1 MLKLNRERKLYSCNC
16 IFFGTRPFRCLQY
29 IRMAC
34 VLFPFVSKICPK
46 VSLNKAIVLSS
57 ALFSAKLKLFS
68 AEVWKCQHFS
78 AQRRNYQEATARNLF
93 IRDNFDSTSHTALFL
108 REPKQF
114 GRCFSFFFFFF
125 FFFFGRG
132 WGGVCVC
139 ELILSQTDF
148 FQLPAKSS
156 LL

>member
-1 MLKLNRERKLYSCNC
+1 
-16 IFFGTRPFRCLQY
+16 
-29 IRMAC
+29 MAC
-34 VLFPFVSKICPK
+34 VLFPFVSKMCPK

-125 FFFFGRG
+125 FFCVSVWVAWCQFCPKQTFFSYWQNQVCFRNLPIV
-132 WGGVCVC
+132 GVACVGFTD
-139 ELILSQTDF
+139 LFLFILSIV
-148 FQLPAKSS
+148 S
-156 LL
+156 LFNF